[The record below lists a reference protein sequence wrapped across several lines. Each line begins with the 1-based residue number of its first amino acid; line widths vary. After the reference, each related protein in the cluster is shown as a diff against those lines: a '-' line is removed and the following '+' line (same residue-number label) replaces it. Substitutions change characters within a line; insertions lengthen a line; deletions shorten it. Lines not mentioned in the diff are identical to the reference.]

1 MRAHWQKGIGF
12 GLFLG
17 LAACGGGGSTSS
29 TSALGNANV
38 ALTDGPG
45 AYSHVWVTLNRIAF
59 HTNPNAV
66 WNPQDA
72 GWISFSLPAP
82 VTVDLAALNNGVLST
97 SSGGTLAQLFQG
109 LSLPAGT
116 YRQVRFF
123 FDGAGSAL
131 DSSAQAF
138 KDTNGNALTWNDQV
152 ERLTSSTGPAT
163 EYPLEIP
170 FPTQGIQLNGTFQ
183 INTGSSLNL
192 AIDFDLNKSLVPFK
206 HAGMRAYTMNPV
218 LHYFDLS
225 QVGAINGKVDAT
237 QLCSRSANGAALMTS
252 NCAYNLV
259 VKAEAV
265 VNDPATGIQR
275 FASLRTTSVR
285 PDGTFTLYP
294 LAVNDINGNPID
306 YHVLVRGR
314 NMQTLVIKHVPVTV
328 GTSPTSGA
336 TLLPAT
342 GVLPVTA
349 MMGTGY
355 SAQLNAALTPLSSGY
370 MVFMQTDTSES
381 YPYSVRYAVTDPF
394 SGLLY
399 DPEPLEH
406 DGLLTTVYSTSPL
419 SFTPA
424 TIKEGSGNYSVG
436 VNDFGGYTMSS
447 ALTSVLAP
455 SGSPSTTFTYTA
467 PSLAS
472 NLVAGTLSGTI
483 TVSAASLAA
492 YDHVQWVLSR
502 GASVMTA
509 QDLSSQL
516 AGNTSGS
523 IAYTQ
528 SSLPAGSATQSD
540 PAAYYYAYLRV
551 WNSNN
556 PWAIRIVP
564 LNGYADMRTNATAKL
579 NGSL

>member
-1 MRAHWQKGIGF
+1 MRAFWQKSIGF

-29 TSALGNANV
+29 TSAAGNANV

-59 HTNPNAV
+59 HTNPNAI
-66 WNPQDA
+66 WSPQDA
-72 GWISFSLPAP
+72 SWVSFALPAP
-82 VTVDLAALNNGVLST
+82 VTIDLAALNNGALST
-97 SSGGTLAQLFQG
+97 GSGGTLAQLFQG

-116 YRQVRFF
+116 YRQIRFF
-123 FDGAGSAL
+123 FDGANSAL
-131 DSSAQAF
+131 DSSAQAI
-138 KDTNGNALTWNDQV
+138 KDANGNALVWNDQV
-152 ERLTSSTGPAT
+152 ERQTTTTGPAT

-183 INTGSSLNL
+183 INAGSSLNL
-192 AIDFDLNKSLVPFK
+192 AVDFDLDKSLVPFR

-237 QLCSRSANGAALMTS
+237 QLCARASNGAPVVTA
-252 NCAYNLV
+252 NCAYNLI

-265 VNDPATGIQR
+265 VNDPARGISR

-285 PDGTFTLYP
+285 PDGSFTLYP
-294 LAVNDINGNPID
+294 LAVKDINGNPID

-314 NMQTLVIKHVPVTV
+314 NMQTLVVKHVPVTV
-328 GTSPTSGA
+328 GSTPTSGA
-336 TLLPAT
+336 TSLPAT
-342 GVLPVTA
+342 GVLPVTPLN
-349 MMGTGY
+349 GSGY
-355 SAQLNAALTPLSSGY
+355 TAQLNAALTPLTSGY
-370 MVFMQTDTSES
+370 LVFMQTDTSEA

-394 SGLLY
+394 TGQLY
-399 DPEPLEH
+399 DPESLEN
-406 DGLLTTVYSTSPL
+406 DGLLTTAYSTNAL

-424 TIKEGSGNYSVG
+424 TIKEGNGNYSLG

-447 ALTSVLAP
+447 ALTSVLVP
-455 SGSPSTTFTYTA
+455 SGSSSTTFTYTA
-467 PSLAS
+467 PSLTS
-472 NLVAGTLSGTI
+472 NVAGTLSGTI

-502 GASVMTA
+502 GASVITA

-516 AGNTSGS
+516 SGNTTGS

-528 SSLPAGSATQSD
+528 SSLPAGSSNQPD
-540 PAAYYYAYLRV
+540 PAAFYYAYLRA
-551 WNSNN
+551 WNSSN
-556 PWAIRIVP
+556 PWAIHIVP
-564 LNGYADMRTNATAKL
+564 LHGYADMRTTASAVL